1 MNISIPAPITPI
13 PATLRHDPISHF
25 WWLELH
31 QRADDTTT
39 AQLKA
44 NGWRWSRYREQWR
57 NNRRNAPMYIA
68 VAVTVTDGGACDYAS
83 ERADRLNERADCH
96 YDRFQTQH
104 ARASAIASHIPMG
117 QPILVGHHSE
127 KRHRRDLARIDRA
140 ERAAFAELSESERL
154 RGSAESSARRSAYKA
169 TAPALAKRLDR
180 LQTEERQLARIIAG
194 LTRRAE
200 DGENVTTY
208 RQQCDWRI
216 ERVRSEIAEL
226 TEHIAQAGGLVADQV
241 EVHVGDLVNLRG
253 FTVRITRV
261 NRKTYSGVIVAP
273 DNRGLDGWPG
283 KWDRAD
289 LRGIVQTVQSV
300 QTVRR
305 VGEPEESQ
313 GEREE

>member
-1 MNISIPAPITPI
+1 MNIPISAPNSPI

-31 QRADDTTT
+31 QRADDTTI

-57 NNRRNAPMYIA
+57 NNRRNAPMSIA

-83 ERADRLNERADCH
+83 ERADRLEQRADCH

-104 ARASAIASHIPMG
+104 ARANAIASMIPMG
-117 QPILVGHHSE
+117 QPIMIGHHSE
-127 KRHRRDLARIDRA
+127 RRHRRDLARIDRA
-140 ERAAFAELSESERL
+140 ERTAFAELGESERL
-154 RGSAESSARRSAYKA
+154 RGSAESSARHQAYKA
-169 TAPALAKRLDR
+169 TAPAMAKRLDR

-200 DGENVTTY
+200 EDGEDVTAY
-208 RQQCDWRI
+208 RQQCDWRM

-226 TEHIAQAGGLVADQV
+226 TEAIEQAGGLLADQSDV
-241 EVHVGDLVNLRG
+241 GVGDLVNLRG
-253 FTVRITRV
+253 LTVRVTRV

-273 DNRGLDGWPG
+273 DNRNLDGWPG
-283 KWDRAD
+283 KWNRAD
-289 LRGIVQTVQSV
+289 LRGIV
-300 QTVRR
+300 RR
-305 VGEPEESQ
+305 AGETTETGESQ
-313 GEREE
+313 RGREE